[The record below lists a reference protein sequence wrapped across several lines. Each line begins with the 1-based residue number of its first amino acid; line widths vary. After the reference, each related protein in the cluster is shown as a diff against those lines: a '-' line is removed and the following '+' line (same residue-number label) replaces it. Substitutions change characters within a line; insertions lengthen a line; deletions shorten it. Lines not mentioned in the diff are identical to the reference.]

1 MKISYEFYPPGDL
14 DYKKVVNEFA
24 LISEYKPRFISI
36 TYGAMGSSQ
45 EKSSGLIKEFK
56 RETNVEVVAHLTLVG
71 KSKSDLKRII
81 DEFKSLG
88 VQKIVALR
96 GDSPEGIFQAHP
108 DGFYHTSDFVKFLC
122 ENDLEVFVSAY
133 PEPHPDSKGFDF
145 DLKLLKEKTS
155 AGSYQCITQFCFSMP
170 DYQKLISQISKEKI
184 QNELTAGIMPI
195 YDINSLCNMANRCG
209 INIPKDI
216 IKQFSSNAK
225 QNERAA
231 IDICIKQ
238 IENLQN
244 MGINNF
250 HFYTLN
256 RSSLLTKIFD
266 EVQTIN

>member
-1 MKISYEFYPPGDL
+1 M
-14 DYKKVVNEFA
+14 
-24 LISEYKPRFISI
+24 
-36 TYGAMGSSQ
+36 
-45 EKSSGLIKEFK
+45 
-56 RETNVEVVAHLTLVG
+56 
-71 KSKSDLKRII
+71 
-81 DEFKSLG
+81 
-88 VQKIVALR
+88 
-96 GDSPEGIFQAHP
+96 
-108 DGFYHTSDFVKFLC
+108 
-122 ENDLEVFVSAY
+122 SAY

-155 AGSYQCITQFCFSMP
+155 ASSYQWITQFCFSMP

-231 IDICIKQ
+231 IDICINQ

-266 EVQTIN
+266 EVQIIN